1 MNVEKMIYQEAKR
14 LAQRQLE
21 SKKKCL
27 LECIE
32 RYEKSLG
39 KFEYLDGFHNG
50 LVMAYS
56 LMTGETPKFY
66 SKSQRDEGGEED
78 G

>member
-1 MNVEKMIYQEAKR
+1 MDVEQIMLREASR
-14 LAQRQLE
+14 ISQRQLE

-39 KFEYLDGFHNG
+39 KFEYLDGFYNG
-50 LVMAYS
+50 LIMGYS
-56 LMTGETPKFY
+56 IMTGETPKFY
-66 SKSQRDEGGEED
+66 SKPQRGEGGEED